1 MLEELRIE
9 VCAANRALL
18 SAGLVTWTSG
28 NVSGRDP
35 ETGLVAIKP
44 SGVMFDDLTPDS
56 MAVLTLD
63 GEQVGGDLPPSSD
76 TASHLFVYRGR
87 PDVNGMTHTHSNYAT
102 AFAAAG
108 RSIPVCLTGI
118 ADEFGC
124 DIPLGGY
131 AAIGGKEIGAEILRS
146 IGSSPAILMRQHGVF
161 TIGPTVRKALKAA
174 VMVEDSAKTVAIAM
188 TLGGVQRLPDE
199 EIAAN
204 HDRYQHRYGTF
215 AATDLSS

>member
-1 MLEELRIE
+1 MRPTT
-9 VCAANRALL
+9 ALL

-131 AAIGGKEIGAEILRS
+131 AAIGGKEIRRGD
-146 IGSSPAILMRQHGVF
+146 PAVD
-161 TIGPTVRKALKAA
+161 RKLAG
-174 VMVEDSAKTVAIAM
+174 DSDAPARRVYDW
-188 TLGGVQRLPDE
+188 PDCS
-199 EIAAN
+199 
-204 HDRYQHRYGTF
+204 QGTEGCG
-215 AATDLSS
+215 DG